1 MGRLDGKVAIVTG
14 AGSGIG
20 RAITLG
26 FVREGARVAAVDRN
40 GAAAEETAR
49 MAGSDAVLAITADQT
64 ASAQVERAVA
74 QTIERLGRLDALV
87 NNAAIQLVGRDARVA
102 ELDEAA
108 WDETMAVNLKGPF
121 LCCKHAVPAMIRGGG
136 GSVVNLGSPTAFRG
150 IGSGYTAYAC
160 SKGGIHTLTRLVAWD
175 YAKDG
180 VRCNAIV
187 PGPTQTNLTANIF
200 NNDEY
205 REATLKVT
213 PIGRLGQPEDLVG
226 VAIFL
231 ASDESRY
238 ATGALFFV
246 DGGMTM
252 A

>member
-26 FVREGARVAAVDRN
+26 FVKEGAKVAAVDRN
-40 GAAAEETAR
+40 APAAEETAKL
-49 MAGSDAVLAITADQT
+49 AGSDAVLALAADHT
-64 ASAQVERAVA
+64 VAAQVESAVA
-74 QTIERLGRLDALV
+74 KTVERFGRLDVLV

-102 ELDEAA
+102 DLDEAA

-121 LCCKHAVPAMIRGGG
+121 LCCKHAVPAMIEGGG
-136 GSVVNLGSPTAFRG
+136 GSIVNLGSPTAFRG

-187 PGPTQTNLTANIF
+187 PGPTQTGLTANIF
-200 NNDEY
+200 SNDQY
-205 REATLKVT
+205 REATLAVT
-213 PIGRLGQPEDLVG
+213 PIARLGQPEDLVG

>member
-26 FVREGARVAAVDRN
+26 FVKEGARVAAVDRN
-40 GAAAEETAR
+40 APAAQQTAE
-49 MAGSDAVLAITADQT
+49 MAGSDAVLALGADHT
-64 ASAQVERAVA
+64 VSAQVESTVA
-74 QTIERLGRLDALV
+74 RTVDRFGRLDVLV
-87 NNAAIQLVGRDARVA
+87 NNAAIQLVGRDARA
-102 ELDEAA
+102 ADLDEAA
-108 WDETMAVNLKGPF
+108 WDETMAANLKGPF
-121 LCCKHAVPAMIRGGG
+121 LCCKHALPAMIRGGG
-136 GSVVNLGSPTAFRG
+136 GSIVNLGSPTAFRG

-187 PGPTQTNLTANIF
+187 PGPTQTGLTANIF
-200 NNDEY
+200 SNDQY
-205 REATLKVT
+205 REATLAVT
-213 PIGRLGQPEDLVG
+213 PLGRLGQPEDLVG
-226 VAIFL
+226 AAIFL